1 MPKKYAEEAG
11 RTHVELE
18 LQQMAVF
25 VFGPPFVTLNNFG
38 HHAGKLAVPRRNE
51 RNAQKQM
58 HRHVIQSAYQPPGC
72 HCCRH

>member
-25 VFGPPFVTLNNFG
+25 VLVPPFVTLNNFG
-38 HHAGKLAVPRRNE
+38 HHAGKCTIPYRNE
-51 RNAQKQM
+51 RNA
-58 HRHVIQSAYQPPGC
+58 
-72 HCCRH
+72 